1 MTENASEETP
11 TAVSSVVCDG
21 TVINDEVNN
30 IQDVNDDDNTINA
43 ACEFDIIEEEPDF
56 NAADDDDNYQPE
68 TDHDTDTGTETETDT
83 DTEGI
88 ASVKCPW

>member
-1 MTENASEETP
+1 LTENASEETP
-11 TAVSSVVCDG
+11 TVVSSVVGDG
-21 TVINDEVNN
+21 TVKNDEVDN
-30 IQDVNDDDNTINA
+30 IRDVNDDNTINA

-83 DTEGI
+83 DTEGS
-88 ASVKCPW
+88 ASVKRPR